1 MQELEQR
8 KIGNEDGEENE
19 KKQNKVRRVFDLRGM
34 LMRISL
40 YWTEDVLDNP
50 KLREEG
56 CPVSRQRRLASETRK
71 KWDFETIFR
80 ASVASK

>member
-40 YWTEDVLDNP
+40 Y
-50 KLREEG
+50 
-56 CPVSRQRRLASETRK
+56 
-71 KWDFETIFR
+71 
-80 ASVASK
+80 